1 VTTPKHNKLA
11 VLSYRC
17 QALLYYKLFKMKK
30 HEAKEYQKML
40 SEYFNN
46 KAVPLPQEQQN
57 QQGQGTPSPMSPTPS
72 PAGSVGSVGSQSSG
86 YSSGELA
93 ARGNN
98 VPPPVP
104 LTHTPNSVSHMWI
117 PQTIYHSMYKQ
128 NQNCTYLLSC
138 HDLWDMADALVKNGN
153 HTDFF
158 IGLDR
163 YCKPLTIHTSLKDLV
178 RYIREGLKRL
188 DDKDKEKEKDDQ

>member
-1 VTTPKHNKLA
+1 
-11 VLSYRC
+11 
-17 QALLYYKLFKMKK
+17 
-30 HEAKEYQKML
+30 ML

-46 KAVPLPQEQQN
+46 KVRGSWKWCERSEMTLCVLLFQAVPLPQEQQN

-153 HTDFF
+153 HT
-158 IGLDR
+158 GSWSWRSGVDR
-163 YCKPLTIHTSLKDLV
+163 SSVTVFVGFRFLYRS
-178 RYIREGLKRL
+178 G
-188 DDKDKEKEKDDQ
+188 